1 MAIRGFASYDTMF
14 ADCTCPD
21 EINHDNPD
29 EDISSLFQKR
39 WGEVYQLGGLAGLPF
54 TGITGWNAFTNHC
67 PKDGNIVV
75 LYATHVGVNNKGE
88 IGKIK
93 RDG

>member
-1 MAIRGFASYDTMF
+1 MPGSEAEELIAEQLALRGFASYDTLF

-39 WGEVYQLGGLAGLPF
+39 WGEVF
-54 TGITGWNAFTNHC
+54 
-67 PKDGNIVV
+67 
-75 LYATHVGVNNKGE
+75 
-88 IGKIK
+88 
-93 RDG
+93 